1 MDNKKELIDY
11 YYNQKLQ
18 GRYFS
23 DIRKELFN
31 KGLSE
36 QEVAAIIN
44 EVDQQ
49 VLQHEM
55 NKTKLKITQQM
66 LYLSVVFL
74 VLGLILFSLGYLKI
88 FIVSRFMLISAMLV
102 TIGLIMLIYS
112 MFFSMRQRYTK
123 KN

>member
-55 NKTKLKITQQM
+55 NKTKLKIKQQM

>member
-18 GRYFS
+18 VRYFS
-23 DIRKELFN
+23 DTRKELFN

-55 NKTKLKITQQM
+55 NKTKLKIKQ
-66 LYLSVVFL
+66 
-74 VLGLILFSLGYLKI
+74 
-88 FIVSRFMLISAMLV
+88 
-102 TIGLIMLIYS
+102 
-112 MFFSMRQRYTK
+112 
-123 KN
+123 